1 MFTFGDG
8 EEKKKKK
15 EREIWSEREPK
26 RRKINVVWK

>member
-8 EEKKKKK
+8 EEKKKK